1 VTIVFTKPLMRIF
14 GPDFE
19 PGWIVLVIGTLG
31 QLVNC
36 GTGSVGYLLMM
47 SGNQKRLIRVQAAM
61 TGITLLLNVVLIPKW
76 GITGAA
82 LSSAVTNAASNV
94 WYLRE
99 LRRALGMSPYNRS
112 YLRLLPG
119 AVACIAVALVLR
131 STMGWVRPEWSLVVL
146 SGVVSYAAF
155 LSVVLA
161 MGLDDD
167 DRVIARAVLARF
179 RK

>member
-1 VTIVFTKPLMRIF
+1 
-14 GPDFE
+14 
-19 PGWIVLVIGTLG
+19 
-31 QLVNC
+31 
-36 GTGSVGYLLMM
+36 
-47 SGNQKRLIRVQAAM
+47 
-61 TGITLLLNVVLIPKW
+61 
-76 GITGAA
+76 
-82 LSSAVTNAASNV
+82 
-94 WYLRE
+94 
-99 LRRALGMSPYNRS
+99 
-112 YLRLLPG
+112 LRLLPG